1 MGHRGN
7 DPDGIPRLVEEI
19 RMNDATAS
27 QQTLK
32 RWIAAGLTSGL
43 LLNSSAWFL
52 WPRLD
57 PIASAADRLLLAVQ
71 CTAGVGIV
79 TLLMLQGLWRLRD
92 TPDAE
97 DPLANAESRGFRIN
111 QRVLTNTIEQAWIF
125 VPLYL
130 ALAIRM
136 QPEHVHM
143 LPALMT
149 IWCAG
154 RLAFWAGYRYALHA
168 RAIGMDW
175 TTVTTLVTAIW
186 LGATFV

>member
-1 MGHRGN
+1 MNGAT
-7 DPDGIPRLVEEI
+7 DSQ
-19 RMNDATAS
+19 RM
-27 QQTLK
+27 LK
-32 RWIAAGLTSGL
+32 RWIAAGITSAL
-43 LLNSSAWFL
+43 LLNAAAWLF
-52 WPRLD
+52 WPRLE
-57 PIASAADRLLLAVQ
+57 PIASASDRLLLAIQ

-79 TLLMLQGLWRLRD
+79 TFLMLQGLWRLRD

-97 DPLANAESRGFRIN
+97 DPLANAESRSFRIN

-130 ALAIRM
+130 ALAVRM
-136 QPEHVHM
+136 QPEHVYM

-175 TTVTTLVTAIW
+175 TTVTTFVTAIW
-186 LGATFV
+186 LGATLL